1 MQGLGLPPGAVMVSG
16 GEAGCPSVQFR
27 NFHWQQC
34 QGRQGQHVVLVP
46 PDATKEEGLGIHVEK
61 EEV

>member
-1 MQGLGLPPGAVMVSG
+1 MMVSG

-46 PDATKEEGLGIHVEK
+46 PDATKEEGVGIHVEK